1 MKNYFLASLFSLL
14 TSCAYSQWNPNTFI
28 NLAVS
33 GLNGDDLQT
42 ATTSDGKTWIAFY
55 SINGGNYDMR
65 AQLLDVNG
73 NKLLG
78 PDGMLVSNQTSGSA
92 TFVFNVCIDGN
103 NSLIIGYQY
112 EVAGVLSAVVSKV
125 NTDGTLPWGNGVV
138 LGEGLAP
145 YPAINKTNDVVVCW
159 NNNSPST
166 LRVQKISNAGT
177 TMWASPVSINVG
189 TSNTTRGQIVCHPNG
204 DFTTVFQKK
213 SFGISTTLYAQR
225 YNTSGV
231 ALWTSPVQLSNQTT
245 SAARYYSILAIG
257 NTTYYGY
264 YSSVGFRFNSFLQ
277 KIKDDGTLPWG
288 INGSAF
294 STYNGASDPYQQTTS
309 IAHATTSPY
318 IWSAC
323 TYSNSAQS
331 QYGVF
336 VQKFDTAAGTV
347 LLNSIGKEVFP
358 ISASFESLA
367 GTLSLFNDAPFF
379 SIYDVDYKI
388 YATRLDANGD
398 FVWPG
403 NRVELSSTTA
413 GPGSPKGRFAFTT
426 CVNNQSVAVWS
437 ENRGVENIVY
447 AQAITSLGVLPVA
460 MKNFT
465 ATKKSSACDLNW
477 TTVSEINCTGFE
489 IERASDRMIFSKIG
503 KVNSKSVNGNSNT
516 TLQYYFQDNLPLIG
530 NNYYRLKQLDVDGNY
545 KYSNI
550 VMIKF
555 DDETSALSIQSVFPN
570 PAPEFTEINFFSNYS
585 GKCNI
590 VLYDEAGRKIN
601 RFAKQLINGNNSIN
615 INTTGL
621 SRGIYILNMTTDNG
635 FSVSTKLI
643 VNHSK

>member
-1 MKNYFLASLFSLL
+1 MKNYFLASLFFLL
-14 TSCAYSQWNPNTFI
+14 TSCAYSQWNPNTFL

-33 GLNGDDLQT
+33 SLNGDDLQT

-55 SINGGNYDMR
+55 SNNGGNYDMR

-125 NTDGTLPWGNGVV
+125 NTDGTLPWVNGVV

-166 LRVQKISNAGT
+166 LRVQKVSNAGI
-177 TMWASPVSINVG
+177 TMWASPISINVG
-189 TSNTTRGQIVCHPNG
+189 TSNTTRGQIVCHPNS

-245 SAARYYSILAIG
+245 SAARYYSILTIG

-309 IAHATTSPY
+309 IAHANSSPF

-347 LLNSIGKEVFP
+347 LLNPIGKEIFP

-367 GTLSLFNDAPFF
+367 GSLSLFNDAPFF
-379 SIYDVDYKI
+379 AVYDVDYKI

-426 CVNNQSVAVWS
+426 CVNNQSVTVWS
-437 ENRGVENIVY
+437 ENRGVEKIVY
-447 AQAITSLGVLPVA
+447 AQAITAFGVLPVA

-465 ATKKSSACDLNW
+465 ATKKSNNCELNW
-477 TTVSEINCTGFE
+477 TTTAEINCTSFE
-489 IERASDRMIFSKIG
+489 IERAVEGVLFTKIG

-516 TLQYYFQDNLPLIG
+516 SLQYSFQDNKPLIG

-545 KYSNI
+545 KYSN
-550 VMIKF
+550 VDMIMF
-555 DDETSALSIQSVFPN
+555 NETSALSIQSVFPN
-570 PAPEFTEINFFSNYS
+570 PALEFTQINLFSKYS

-590 VLYDEAGRKIN
+590 FLFDEAGRKIN

-615 INTTGL
+615 INTTSL
-621 SRGIYILNMTTDNG
+621 SKGIYIINITTDNG
-635 FSVSTKLI
+635 LSVSTKLI

>member
-1 MKNYFLASLFSLL
+1 MKNYFLASLFFLL
-14 TSCAYSQWNPNTFI
+14 TSCAYCQWNPNTFI

-33 GLNGDDLQT
+33 NLNGDDLQT
-42 ATTSDGKTWIAFY
+42 TTTSDGKTWIAFY
-55 SINGGNYDMR
+55 SNNGGNFDMR

-78 PDGMLVSNQTSGSA
+78 PNGLLVSNQTSGSA
-92 TFVFNVCIDGN
+92 SFVFNVCIDGN

-112 EVAGVLSAVVSKV
+112 EVAGVLSAVVTKV

-138 LGEGLAP
+138 LGDGLSP
-145 YPAINKTNDVVVCW
+145 YPAINKTNDVIVCW
-159 NNNSPST
+159 NNNSPAT
-166 LRVQKISNAGT
+166 LRVQKISNAGAL
-177 TMWASPVSINVG
+177 MWASPVSINVG

-225 YNTSGV
+225 YNTSGI
-231 ALWTSPVQLSNQTT
+231 AIWAAPVQLSNQTT

-309 IAHATTSPY
+309 IAHATASPY

-336 VQKFDTAAGTV
+336 VQKFDTIAGAV
-347 LLNSIGKEVFP
+347 MLNPIGKQVFP

-367 GTLSLFNDAPFF
+367 GSLSLFNDAPFF

-398 FVWPG
+398 FVWTG

-437 ENRGVENIVY
+437 ENRGVGNNVY
-447 AQAITSLGVLPVA
+447 AQAITSFGVLPVA
-460 MKNFT
+460 MKSFT
-465 ATKKSSACDLNW
+465 GTKKDNTCDLNW
-477 TTVSEINCTGFE
+477 TTISEINCTGFE
-489 IERASDRMIFSKIG
+489 IERASDKMVFSKIG
-503 KVNSKSVNGNSNT
+503 KVNSKSVNGNSNIS
-516 TLQYYFQDNLPLIG
+516 LQYYFQDNTPLIG
-530 NNYYRLKQLDVDGNY
+530 NNYYRLKQLDIDGNY

-555 DDETSALSIQSVFPN
+555 DETSALSIQSIFPN
-570 PAPEFTEINFFSNYS
+570 PVVEFAEINLFSKFS

-601 RFAKQLINGNNSIN
+601 QFAKQLIYGNNI
-615 INTTGL
+615 IDFNTTGL
-621 SRGIYILNMTTDNG
+621 SKGIYIINVTTDNG
-635 FSVSTKLI
+635 LSVSKKLI

>member
-1 MKNYFLASLFSLL
+1 MKNYFLASLFFLL

-33 GLNGDDLQT
+33 SLNGDDLQT

-55 SINGGNYDMR
+55 SNNGGNYDMR

-78 PDGMLVSNQTSGSA
+78 PDGLLVSNQTSGSA

-112 EVAGVLSAVVSKV
+112 EVAGVLSAVVTKV

-138 LGEGLAP
+138 LGDGLSP
-145 YPAINKTNDVVVCW
+145 YPAINKTNDVIVCW
-159 NNNSPST
+159 NNNSPAT
-166 LRVQKISNAGT
+166 LRVQKISNAGVL
-177 TMWASPVSINVG
+177 MWASPVSINVG

-231 ALWTSPVQLSNQTT
+231 ALWAAPVQLSNQTT

-309 IAHATTSPY
+309 IAHATASPY

-336 VQKFDTAAGTV
+336 VQKFDTIAGAV
-347 LLNSIGKEVFP
+347 MLNPIGKEVFP

-367 GTLSLFNDAPFF
+367 GSLSLFNDAPFF

-398 FVWPG
+398 FVWSG

-437 ENRGVENIVY
+437 ENRGAGNNVY
-447 AQAITSLGVLPVA
+447 AQAITSFGVLPVA
-460 MKNFT
+460 MKSFT
-465 ATKKSSACDLNW
+465 ATKKDNACDLNW
-477 TTVSEINCTGFE
+477 TTISEINCTSFE
-489 IERASDRMIFSKIG
+489 IERASDKMFFSKIG
-503 KVNSKSVNGNSNT
+503 KVNSKSVSGNSNIS
-516 TLQYYFQDNLPLIG
+516 LQYYFQDNTPLIG
-530 NNYYRLKQLDVDGNY
+530 NNYYRLKQLDIDGNY

-555 DDETSALSIQSVFPN
+555 DETSALSIQSIFPN
-570 PAPEFTEINFFSNYS
+570 PVVEFAEINLFSKFS

-601 RFAKQLINGNNSIN
+601 QFAKQLINGNNI
-615 INTTGL
+615 IDFNTTGL
-621 SRGIYILNMTTDNG
+621 SKGIYIINVTTDNG
-635 FSVSTKLI
+635 LSVSKKLI

>member
-1 MKNYFLASLFSLL
+1 MKNYFLASLFFLL

-33 GLNGDDLQT
+33 SLNGDDLQT

-55 SINGGNYDMR
+55 SNNGGNYDMR

-112 EVAGVLSAVVSKV
+112 EVSGVLSAVVSKV

-166 LRVQKISNAGT
+166 LRVQKVSNAGI
-177 TMWASPVSINVG
+177 TMWSSPISINVG

-231 ALWTSPVQLSNQTT
+231 ALWASPVQLSNQTT
-245 SAARYYSILAIG
+245 SAARYYSILTIG

-309 IAHATTSPY
+309 IAHATASPY

-367 GTLSLFNDAPFF
+367 GSLSLFNDAPFF

-447 AQAITSLGVLPVA
+447 AQAITPFGVLPVA

-465 ATKKSSACDLNW
+465 ATKKSNTCDLNW
-477 TTVSEINCTGFE
+477 TTVSEINCTGFD
-489 IERASDRMIFSKIG
+489 IERASDRLLFSKIG

-516 TLQYYFQDNLPLIG
+516 TLQYYFQDNMPLIG

-550 VMIKF
+550 AMIKF
-555 DDETSALSIQSVFPN
+555 DETSALSIQSVFPN
-570 PAPEFTEINFFSNYS
+570 PAVEFTEIILFSKYS

-615 INTTGL
+615 INTTCL
-621 SRGIYILNMTTDNG
+621 SKGIYIINMTTDNG
-635 FSVSTKLI
+635 LSVSTKLI

>member
-1 MKNYFLASLFSLL
+1 MKNYFLASLFFLL

-33 GLNGDDLQT
+33 SLNGDDLQT

-55 SINGGNYDMR
+55 SNNGGNYDMR

-112 EVAGVLSAVVSKV
+112 EVSGVLSAVVSKV

-166 LRVQKISNAGT
+166 LRVQKVSNAGI
-177 TMWASPVSINVG
+177 TMWASPISINVG

-231 ALWTSPVQLSNQTT
+231 ALWASPVQLSNQTT
-245 SAARYYSILAIG
+245 SAARYYSILTIG

-309 IAHATTSPY
+309 IAHATASPY

-367 GTLSLFNDAPFF
+367 GSLSLFNDAPFF

-447 AQAITSLGVLPVA
+447 AQAITPFGVLPVA

-465 ATKKSSACDLNW
+465 ATKKSNTCDLNW
-477 TTVSEINCTGFE
+477 TTVSEINCTGFD
-489 IERASDRMIFSKIG
+489 IERASDRLLFSKIG

-516 TLQYYFQDNLPLIG
+516 TLQYYFQDNMPLIG

-550 VMIKF
+550 AMIKF
-555 DDETSALSIQSVFPN
+555 DETSALSIQSVFPN
-570 PAPEFTEINFFSNYS
+570 PAVEFTEINLFSKYS

-615 INTTGL
+615 INTTCL
-621 SRGIYILNMTTDNG
+621 SKGIYIINMTTDNG
-635 FSVSTKLI
+635 LSVSTKLI